1 MIRSLVLFV
10 HIVGVLALFAGL
22 AIERFGVDAVRRVA
36 ARISGLA
43 VAVTV
48 ASGVYLGA
56 RFGVLGDDWM
66 RASYVALAL
75 IAIAAAVSRRPS
87 ASDALVRMS
96 LRVRAAFGLAVVF
109 LMIAKPEAGQSLL
122 VLGGALLVSVLIRVP
137 KRRSGSV
144 GLSKGATS
152 ATEW

>member
-10 HIVGVLALFAGL
+10 HVVGVLALFAGL
-22 AIERFGVDAVRRVA
+22 AIERFGVDAVRRA
-36 ARISGLA
+36 ATRISGLA

-75 IAIAAAVSRRPS
+75 MAIAGTVSRRPS

-137 KRRSGSV
+137 KRRSVSV

-152 ATEW
+152 VTEW